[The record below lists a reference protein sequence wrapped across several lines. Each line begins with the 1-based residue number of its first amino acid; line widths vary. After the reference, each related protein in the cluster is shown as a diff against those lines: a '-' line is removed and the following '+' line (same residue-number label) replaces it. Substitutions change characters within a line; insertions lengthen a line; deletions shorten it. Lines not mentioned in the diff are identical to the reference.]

1 MTVLRSNLVGHLAQ
15 AREFPA
21 KRGQQGSRVGVGVG
35 PDDPVR
41 GNPLVSLAER
51 VVSASSQSA
60 SDVSGGAAYRF
71 DRDGLVRQIATV
83 AIALPRT
90 RRRRLRGNVTVKQ
103 I

>member
-21 KRGQQGSRVGVGVG
+21 KRGQQGSRVGVG